1 MSEKDSN
8 IQKIS
13 AFLDKNEK
21 DMIYIYTRCIRSVQI
36 KAYID
41 KNTEPRIVSHQVVIE
56 KKSKCASPGC
66 IFEKIDCRAMQQA
79 VIDYERKD
87 IYDYNYILEFVDNS
101 KGTGAEKLFDCQ
113 IKMNII
119 E

>member
-1 MSEKDSN
+1 
-8 IQKIS
+8 
-13 AFLDKNEK
+13 
-21 DMIYIYTRCIRSVQI
+21 
-36 KAYID
+36 
-41 KNTEPRIVSHQVVIE
+41 
-56 KKSKCASPGC
+56 
-66 IFEKIDCRAMQQA
+66 MQQA